1 MQITDIITYAMIAAA
16 VAYFIVRDVRAKK
29 NGCACGCSRGCNC
42 KCCNCACCN
51 CGCSDGKRCC
61 CGPTCNC
68 DSTCTCGCQS
78 RS

>member
-42 KCCNCACCN
+42 KCCNC
-51 CGCSDGKRCC
+51 GCADGKRCS

>member
-42 KCCNCACCN
+42 SCA
-51 CGCSDGKRCC
+51 DGKRCS